1 MLDGCTIERK
11 IRRGGFEIAV
21 LKSTL
26 EPIRLAAQA
35 RIATTYLMCEKLE
48 VFWNSWVTDKSL
60 LVLIEEMLVLYSWG
74 QKTLPQLLEPR
85 WALSGLLISQPNEL
99 KGQIPLYDD
108 LNWNLGLSSYMLAGS
123 GECVNNG

>member
-26 EPIRLAAQA
+26 EPIRLAAQT
-35 RIATTYLMCEKLE
+35 RITTTYLMCEKLE

-60 LVLIEEMLVLYSWG
+60 LVFMEEMLVLYSWWR
-74 QKTLPQLLEPR
+74 TPTTAPR
-85 WALSGLLISQPNEL
+85 TTAGSIWLAHQRNGS
-99 KGQIPLYDD
+99 KGQTIVT
-108 LNWNLGLSSYMLAGS
+108 LGSI
-123 GECVNNG
+123 